1 MYTLFGRSGTGS
13 AAVEAALAEAGAR
26 YEVVT
31 VNTKAQAHMT
41 EEYRAI
47 NPRQQVPAL
56 RLPDGSIMT
65 EGSAML
71 LHLADAHP
79 DAGLAPAPGSPARAQ
94 HDRWLIF
101 MAVNIYEASLRE
113 AYSDRY
119 TDDPNGAEQV
129 MTNAKT
135 YLKRHFEILEATIG
149 DGPFLFGADITMAD
163 IYLWMLAAWTDQDW
177 LSTRCPKVT
186 ALAAAVRERPRIA
199 PIHTAHFG

>member
-1 MYTLFGRSGTGS
+1 MYRLYGRSGSGS

-31 VNTKAQAHMT
+31 INTKAQAHMT

-56 RLPDGSIMT
+56 QLPDGSVMT

-79 DAGLAPAPGSPARAQ
+79 EAGLAPAPGTSGRAQ

-101 MAVNIYEASLRE
+101 MAVNVYEGELRHYYPQR
-113 AYSDRY
+113 YSDHPDSVVEKAIAYVDRHY
-119 TDDPNGAEQV
+119 AIVEEAIQGPYFFGDT
-129 MTNAKT
+129 MTM
-135 YLKRHFEILEATIG
+135 L
-149 DGPFLFGADITMAD
+149 D
-163 IYLWMLAAWTDQDW
+163 IYIWNMATW
-177 LSTRCPKVT
+177 LDPERLVAHFPKVH
-186 ALAAAVRERPRIA
+186 ALMTRVKDRPLIA
-199 PIHTAHFG
+199 PIHAAHA

>member
-1 MYTLFGRSGTGS
+1 MYRLYGRSGTGS

-56 RLPDGSIMT
+56 QLPDGSVMT

-79 DAGLAPAPGSPARAQ
+79 KAGLAPAPGSTARAQ

-101 MAVNIYEASLRE
+101 MAVNIYEGELRHFYPDR
-113 AYSDRY
+113 YSDHPESVAEKAVAYIERNY
-119 TDDPNGAEQV
+119 AIFDDAIQGPYFFGDA
-129 MTNAKT
+129 MTM
-135 YLKRHFEILEATIG
+135 L
-149 DGPFLFGADITMAD
+149 D
-163 IYLWMLAAWTDQDW
+163 IYIWNMATWLDPERLAAHF
-177 LSTRCPKVT
+177 PKVH
-186 ALAAAVRERPRIA
+186 ALMTKVKDRPLIA
-199 PIHTAHFG
+199 PIHAAHA